1 MWPNGKISQNVG
13 PTSPPETPRT
23 ASPVFGRKSSP
34 PPSGVSAPTPPPL
47 PHSRHHHQHLRPMAP
62 PPLSTGGVPVAFHG
76 GRPDQLSPRTTSC
89 SSSSSSDDESDDNDN
104 DSHPA
109 GPSRS
114 VTPEQ
119 QQQASPHL
127 PQIPHISAR
136 IGRSSITVG
145 RVIAETDTN
154 FVIEELSDFADS
166 DNEREGVIRPDYIEY
181 AESNR
186 SRSRSRTRRPV
197 MDKTFIFSLHNLNCD
212 DDNDESDETDLDEA
226 DYREFLIK
234 RREEKKKR
242 RMTSGSIGKRTIS
255 ESIGSDTDL
264 EDLKPWLGPGQSD
277 EGGTGGR
284 RMRRRVSMV
293 DHHHHMRRRSSVFQH
308 EARTSRIEELDEPD
322 SSEDECLVGG
332 VGEKLARELPYYE
345 YVSMEVDSP

>member
-47 PHSRHHHQHLRPMAP
+47 PHSRHHHHHHHNHLRPMAP
-62 PPLSTGGVPVAFHG
+62 PPLSTGGVPMAFNG

-89 SSSSSSDDESDDNDN
+89 SSSSSSEDESDN
-104 DSHPA
+104 DSQPA

-114 VTPEQ
+114 ATPEQ
-119 QQQASPHL
+119 PQLEPSPLL

-136 IGRSSITVG
+136 IGRSTSITIG
-145 RVIAETDTN
+145 RVIAETDSN

-166 DNEREGVIRPDYIEY
+166 DDERDGVLRPDYIEY

-186 SRSRSRTRRPV
+186 SRSRSRTRRPAV
-197 MDKTFIFSLHNLNCD
+197 IDRTFIFSLHNLNCD
-212 DDNDESDETDLDEA
+212 DESDETDLDEA
-226 DYREFLIK
+226 EYREFLIK

-264 EDLKPWLGPGQSD
+264 EDLKPWLGPNSSEDQ
-277 EGGTGGR
+277 TGGR

-293 DHHHHMRRRSSVFQH
+293 DHHMRRRSSIFQH
-308 EARTSRIEELDEPD
+308 EARTSRIEELDEPESD
-322 SSEDECLVGG
+322 DGVFLEVGG

>member
-1 MWPNGKISQNVG
+1 MWSNGSISQNIG

-47 PHSRHHHQHLRPMAP
+47 PHSRHHHQYLRPMAP
-62 PPLSTGGVPVAFHG
+62 PPLSTGGLPVAFNG
-76 GRPDQLSPRTTSC
+76 SRPDQLSPRATSC
-89 SSSSSSDDESDDNDN
+89 SSSSSEGEESDH

-114 VTPEQ
+114 ATPEQ
-119 QQQASPHL
+119 PQLEPSPLL

-136 IGRSSITVG
+136 IGRSSSIIIT
-145 RVIAETDTN
+145 ETDAN

-166 DNEREGVIRPDYIEY
+166 DDERDGVLRPDYIEY

-186 SRSRSRTRRPV
+186 SRSRSRTRRPPV
-197 MDKTFIFSLHNLNCD
+197 MDRTFIFSLGNLNCD
-212 DDNDESDETDLDEA
+212 DESDETDLDEA
-226 DYREFLIK
+226 EYREFLIK
-234 RREEKKKR
+234 RREEKKRR

-264 EDLKPWLGPGQSD
+264 EDLKPWLS
-277 EGGTGGR
+277 GGVGVNGDGENGGR

-293 DHHHHMRRRSSVFQH
+293 DHHMRRRSSIFQH
-308 EARTSRIEELDEPD
+308 EARTSRIEELEEPD
-322 SSEDECLVGG
+322 SDDGDFLVAG